1 MKVKMKMNL
10 NPISETMTLN
20 VWKKREKENEIE
32 RFVVADTFVS

>member
-1 MKVKMKMNL
+1 MKMNL

-20 VWKKREKENEIE
+20 VWKKRERENEIEIE